1 MFYHFL
7 LIYKAG
13 GPNFHRYDS
22 KVLSC
27 HWDRLR
33 SQAYDI
39 FLSILGICL
48 PSLLILFF
56 YTKIFIFA
64 NKQKGMVLTQSKR
77 KKLALNIRLAKGLVG
92 SFLLFAVSWLA
103 FNKAF

>member
-1 MFYHFL
+1 
-7 LIYKAG
+7 
-13 GPNFHRYDS
+13 
-22 KVLSC
+22 VLSC

-39 FLSILGICL
+39 LLSILGIGL

-64 NKQKGMVLTQSKR
+64 KKQKAMVLTQPKR
-77 KKLALNIRLAKGLVG
+77 KKLAFNIRLAKGLFG
-92 SFLLFAVSWLA
+92 SFLLFAFSWLV
-103 FNKAF
+103 FELFRLVYFKTIFDVVVVF